1 MAKNA
6 KKVVDDDTTVP
17 DDIVEDLKKAKDE
30 VENSQEEDDT
40 SKTEESTDES
50 KETGEEEGKT
60 DDSQEEEAEETEQES
75 DEDSSEFVKEFP
87 NIKGDTLEDYTR
99 ELERTLQL
107 SNTEGKR
114 LSDEL
119 KKQERS
125 RESLREG
132 LEEDTGPVDP
142 RLLYL
147 DQLLNKDI
155 QNAFDTFKKSFPQ
168 VNDPTEYDKFQTE
181 VSVLSKYFIDTQKRA
196 APASEL
202 YSKAAVI
209 LGWEPQDSPP
219 DGKERL
225 GTALKDRAAVSKTV
239 SATKKPSKSKV
250 TDQMIAVNRL
260 LYPDKTDS
268 EIREELEPYVK

>member
-40 SKTEESTDES
+40 SETKESTDES
-50 KETGEEEGKT
+50 EGTGEEEGKT

-119 KKQERS
+119 KKQESS
-125 RESLREG
+125 REGS
-132 LEEDTGPVDP
+132 EEDTGPVDP

-260 LYPDKTDS
+260 LYPDKTDA